1 MGSSKKKYV
10 IVLGFFTPGKSTNR
24 YLGIWYNNV
33 NNPART
39 IVWVANWNNPI
50 KDLSGV
56 LMVKSTGSLV
66 LLSQKSTVAW
76 SANSTKEA
84 SNPIVQ
90 LLDSGNLVVRDK
102 EEQNPETYLWQS
114 FN

>member
-39 IVWVANWNNPI
+39 IVWVANRNNPI

-90 LLDSGNLVVRDK
+90 LLDSGNLVVRDE